1 MAGLV
6 YNLPA
11 MPETVNQT
19 KNVVSRDRFILAAA
33 LLLALHALLLV
44 SSSWNKSPTY
54 DEPAHLKF
62 GLVYLDEGRLPE
74 ADAQKMPVTLLNALA
89 LRVCGGTTGD
99 FETDRRF
106 LLCARLPTMLAS
118 LVLGLGLLC
127 WSTGRHGRTGGLLT
141 LALYCLS
148 PTVIAHARLVTN
160 DLYTALA
167 TAAAVYTFVYTFWQ
181 LSRRPSAR
189 WFLLGGACLG
199 LAQACKFS
207 SVVLV
212 PAFAA
217 ILLLSRAR
225 SPLAAFFK
233 ERPSRRGLV
242 LLYPLAAFFVLGAVY
257 RFDGLFQTMD
267 SFQFHSYT
275 FAWLKAR
282 APWLR
287 LPLPRV
293 YLEGLDLS
301 RYISTHAGVIRGHN
315 YLLGRLS
322 DDGWWYY
329 FLVVTVLK
337 TPLGTLGLLA
347 LRCLRPLKSA
357 AAHASGAFSA
367 FLLLPAAALFL
378 FFSLFSSVQLGIRYL
393 LPALPLVFI
402 WVGGLLDRN
411 RPGAVPPVRP
421 LKIAVTILLAA
432 AAISSL
438 AASPDYISY
447 TGELAGPRLHAWK
460 LMADSN
466 LEWGQ
471 DRWYLQQYRQRHP
484 EALVSPQ
491 QPVAG
496 HLVVR
501 VNQLTGVFLPNR
513 YRWLRENFEPVDTI
527 RGSYLVYN
535 ISQAELD
542 AITRT
547 EETGRPRRTCP

>member
-1 MAGLV
+1 MARLV
-6 YNLPA
+6 YNLPE
-11 MPETVNQT
+11 MTETGNQK
-19 KNVVSRDRFILAAA
+19 KNGVPRDRFILAAA
-33 LLLALHALLLV
+33 LLLALHAVLLV

-54 DEPAHLKF
+54 DEPEHLKF

-89 LRVCGGTTGD
+89 LRVCGGTTGE

-127 WSTGRHGRTGGLLT
+127 WSTGRHGRAGGLLT

-167 TAAAVYTFVYTFWQ
+167 AAAATYTFWQ
-181 LSRRPSAR
+181 LCRRPSVC

-217 ILLLSRAR
+217 ILLSSAAR
-225 SPLAAFFK
+225 TPLARYLRQ
-233 ERPSRRGLV
+233 RPVRWGLV
-242 LLYPLAAFFVLGAVY
+242 VLYPSAAFLVLAAIY
-257 RFDGLFQTMD
+257 RFDGVFQPQEQ
-267 SFQFHSYT
+267 FEFHSYT

-282 APWLR
+282 LPWLR
-287 LPLPRV
+287 LPLPRI

-301 RYISTHAGVIRGHN
+301 RYISTHPGVIRGHN
-315 YLLGRLS
+315 YLFGRLS

-329 FLVVTVLK
+329 YLCVGALK
-337 TPLGTLGLLA
+337 IPLGILA
-347 LRCLRPLKSA
+347 LFALRGLR
-357 AAHASGAFSA
+357 
-367 FLLLPAAALFL
+367 LLRRAVHRPPEPSAALFL
-378 FFSLFSSVQLGIRYL
+378 LVPALALFVFFSFFSSVQLGIRYL
-393 LPALPLVFI
+393 LPVLPLLFI
-402 WVGGLLDRN
+402 WTGGLLGQR
-411 RPGAVPPVRP
+411 RPGQRSLNITVA
-421 LKIAVTILLAA
+421 AMLLAA
-432 AAISSL
+432 MLSSL
-438 AASPDYISY
+438 AAFPDYISY
-447 TGELAGPRLHAWK
+447 TGELAGPRLHTWK

-471 DRWYLQQYRQRHP
+471 DRWYLREYLGQHP
-484 EALVSPQ
+484 EAQLNPKE
-491 QPVAG
+491 PAAG

-513 YRWLRENFEPVDTI
+513 YRWLRENFEPVGTV

-547 EETGRPRRTCP
+547 DETGRPAEDLPVSVPSG